1 MGAARSLLKC
11 YDSDAEQRC
20 GWAEP
25 PGSPTDDEA
34 SYQAG
39 GVMKAANIEKLIT
52 AIVTWVVG
60 EGSYVT
66 KTKLLK
72 LLYLFDVE
80 YYRAHRQ
87 TFTGFG
93 WKFFHLGPWAA
104 EFDPTLD
111 DLVLKGTLLPQRS
124 NSEFE
129 TAFYRTAE
137 RTDPREPFSNV
148 KDEYILRA
156 VLKLWGVRTTGEI
169 LDYVYFQTAPME
181 AGIRNASLDF
191 SVIQPEQPTAYT
203 RSSSGK
209 AKAEIQRLRARFE
222 EAQAQRK
229 ASQNQSFAFTP
240 PKYDEEYVDAM
251 AKVQTG

>member
-1 MGAARSLLKC
+1 M
-11 YDSDAEQRC
+11 
-20 GWAEP
+20 
-25 PGSPTDDEA
+25 EA
-34 SYQAG
+34 S
-39 GVMKAANIEKLIT
+39 NIEKLIA

-104 EFDPTLD
+104 EFDPSLD
-111 DLVLKGTLLPQRS
+111 ALVNTGTLMLQQRS
-124 NSEFE
+124 NADFE
-129 TAFYRTAE
+129 MSFYRSAE
-137 RTDPREPFSNV
+137 DIAPRAPFGNV
-148 KDEYILRA
+148 KDEYILRG
-156 VLKLWGVRTTGEI
+156 VLNRWGTRSTGEI

-181 AGIRNASLDF
+181 AGIRNAPLDF
-191 SVIQPEQPTAYT
+191 SVIRPEQRAAYT

-209 AKAEIQRLRARFE
+209 TQAEIQKLRTKFE
-222 EAQAQRK
+222 ATQAQRK
-229 ASQNQSFAFTP
+229 AAQNQPFTFTP
-240 PKYDEEYVDAM
+240 PKYDEEYLNAM
-251 AKVQTG
+251 AKLETA

>member
-1 MGAARSLLKC
+1 MGG
-11 YDSDAEQRC
+11 DM
-20 GWAEP
+20 
-25 PGSPTDDEA
+25 EA
-34 SYQAG
+34 P
-39 GVMKAANIEKLIT
+39 NIEKLIA

-104 EFDPTLD
+104 EFDPALEG
-111 DLVLKGTLLPQRS
+111 LVAKGILSQRHS
-124 NSEFE
+124 NKEFE
-129 TAFYRTAE
+129 TVFYKPAE
-137 RTDPREPFSNV
+137 RIDPRKPFSTV
-148 KDEYILRA
+148 KDESILRG
-156 VLKLWGVRTTGEI
+156 VLKMWGARSTGEI

-181 AGIRNASLDF
+181 AGIRNAPLDF
-191 SVIQPEQPTAYT
+191 SVIHPEKPAAYS

-209 AKAEIQRLRARFE
+209 TKAEIQKLRTKFEAEQAR
-222 EAQAQRK
+222 RK
-229 ASQNQSFAFTP
+229 ASQNHPFAFTP
-240 PKYDEEYVDAM
+240 PKYDEEYLNAM
-251 AKVQTG
+251 AKLETT